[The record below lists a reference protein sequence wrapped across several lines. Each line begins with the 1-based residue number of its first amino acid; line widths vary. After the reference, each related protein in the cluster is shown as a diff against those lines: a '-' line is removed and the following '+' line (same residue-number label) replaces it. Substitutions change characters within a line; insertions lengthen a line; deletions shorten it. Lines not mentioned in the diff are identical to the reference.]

1 MKEEIESKLNKE
13 YEGLGII
20 TVSSFHEE
28 ILNISDIDY
37 LQSIVVKI
45 EPLNSNEP
53 IIVAKSWRKEYKLID
68 GYHRLKNKILSGGDI
83 KAIVLDDYKLNRT
96 NDNLFQFL
104 EKTVGKTIKFID
116 SNTLL
121 VGNKLYVIEE
131 NEGCGGCSSGW
142 SSIEVLPEFLNKEI
156 KVKTI
161 ESKDSGEKYEDD
173 VYLLYI
179 NGTKV
184 GRVDTGYGS
193 GYYGGDFEVKH
204 IN

>member
-1 MKEEIESKLNKE
+1 MKELEIKLNKE

-20 TVSSFHEE
+20 TINSFHEE
-28 ILNISDIDY
+28 TLKIDDIDY
-37 LQSIVVKI
+37 LQSIIDKI
-45 EPLNSNEP
+45 EPLNSDEP
-53 IIVAKSWRKEYKLID
+53 IIVGKSWIKGYKLID
-68 GYHRLKNKILSGGDI
+68 GYHRLKNKISIGNDCI

-104 EKTVGKTIKFID
+104 EKTAGKTIKFID

-121 VGNKLYVIEE
+121 IGNKLYFIEE
-131 NEGCGGCSSGW
+131 HEGCGGCSSGW
-142 SSIEVLPEFLNKEI
+142 SSIDILPDFINKEI

-161 ESKDSGEKYEDD
+161 ESKDSGKEYDD

-179 NGTKV
+179 NGNKV
-184 GRVDTGYGS
+184 AEVDTGWGN